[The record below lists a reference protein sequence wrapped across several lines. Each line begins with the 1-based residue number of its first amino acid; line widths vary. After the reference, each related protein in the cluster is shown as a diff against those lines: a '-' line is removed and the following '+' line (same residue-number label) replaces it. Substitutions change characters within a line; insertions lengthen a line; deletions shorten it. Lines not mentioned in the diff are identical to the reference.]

1 MLLAIDIGNT
11 QTSVGVFEGSTLR
24 CEFRL
29 STRRDWTSDEIA
41 VALLHSL
48 QLRDLDP
55 GRLGAAAIACVVPSV
70 LRPMREALA
79 LHWGVQ
85 ALVVGPGVKTGL
97 AVHYDPPRDVGADR
111 IVAAVAAYDL
121 YIPETKADHGI
132 IVVDFGTATTF
143 DVISP
148 EPAFIG
154 GAIAPGV
161 GISADALF
169 ARAARLPRVD
179 IARPPS
185 VVGKN
190 TEHAMQSGLLFGYV
204 SLVEGMIGRFRASLD
219 WPFVV
224 VATGGLAPEIA
235 KETSVVDHVNDDLM
249 LLGLAKIHARNAQ
262 GGSDGAG
269 PISSS

>member
-11 QTSVGVFEGSTLR
+11 QTSVGVFDGEALQ

-41 VALLHSL
+41 VALLQSL
-48 QLRDLDP
+48 KLRQLDTQGCID
-55 GRLGAAAIACVVPSV
+55 AAAIACVVPST
-70 LRPMREALA
+70 LRPMMEALRC
-79 LHWGVQ
+79 HWGIE

-97 AVHYDPPRDVGADR
+97 MVHYDPPRDVGADR
-111 IVAAVAAYDL
+111 IVAAVAAYER
-121 YIPETKADHGI
+121 YAVGEASQKGV

-179 IARPPS
+179 VRRPPD

-204 SLVEGMIGRFRASLD
+204 CLVEGMIARFRKSLD
-219 WPFVV
+219 WDFVV
-224 VATGGLAPEIA
+224 VGTGGLAREIA
-235 KETSVVDHVNDDLM
+235 KESTAIEHVNDELM
-249 LLGLAKIHARNAQ
+249 LLGLCKIYARNH
-262 GGSDGAG
+262 
-269 PISSS
+269 